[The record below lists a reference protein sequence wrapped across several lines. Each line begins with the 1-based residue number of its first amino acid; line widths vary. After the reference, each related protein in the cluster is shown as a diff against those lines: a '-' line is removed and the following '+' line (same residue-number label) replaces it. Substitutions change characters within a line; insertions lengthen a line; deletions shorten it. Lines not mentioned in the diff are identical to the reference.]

1 LMPSLKVAVLAGG
14 RSSERDVSTA
24 SGESVVAGLLEGGH
38 EAQLIRVDSDG
49 VWTLDGTDVA
59 LVPGRGIP
67 GFEVAFPVMHGPYGE
82 DGTVQGLLESLR
94 IPFVGS
100 GVAASAICLDK
111 ILAKQRLDQE
121 GIAQVDYVG
130 LTATD
135 WADRPE
141 AVLAASRTLG
151 SPVWVKPARLGS
163 SVGITRVDDPT
174 SDDLPAAIE
183 TALAHDPRVIVEESC
198 SGREIEVSVIEKVD
212 DTGRATLVMSP
223 AGEIT
228 LPGASEGEWYDYA
241 RKYEAGGMELVVP
254 APLTEEQVE
263 LLNETVG
270 RAFRALGCEG
280 YSRVDTFVDDDRVL
294 INEINTSPGFTK
306 TSVFSS
312 LFAADGRSYPEV
324 LDELLATALARA
336 EREAKHAF

>member
-1 LMPSLKVAVLAGG
+1 MPSLKVAVLAGG

-24 SGESVVAGLLEGGH
+24 SGESVVAGLREAGH
-38 EAQLIRVDSDG
+38 EAQLIRVDSLG
-49 VWTLDGTDVA
+49 VWTLDGSEVA
-59 LVPGRGIP
+59 LVPGKGIP

-82 DGTVQGLLESLR
+82 DGTVQGLLESVR

-111 ILAKQRLDQE
+111 ILAKQRLEQE

-135 WADRPE
+135 WLDRRE

-151 SPVWVKPARLGS
+151 APVWVKPARLGS
-163 SVGITRVDDPT
+163 SVGITRVDDPN
-174 SDDLPAAIE
+174 SDELPAAIE
-183 TALAHDPRVIVEESC
+183 IALVHDPRVIVEESC
-198 SGREIEVSVIEKVD
+198 SGREVEVSVIEKID
-212 DTGRATLVMSP
+212 GTGRASLVMSS

-228 LPGASEGEWYDYA
+228 LPGASAGDWYDYA

-254 APLTEEQVE
+254 ARLEEEQLE
-263 LLNETVG
+263 LLGETVG

-280 YSRVDTFVDDDRVL
+280 YSRVDTFVEDDRVL
-294 INEINTSPGFTK
+294 INEINSSPGFTQ
-306 TSVFSS
+306 TSVFAS
-312 LFAADGRSYPEV
+312 LFAADGRTYPEV

-336 EREAKHAF
+336 EREAKYSF